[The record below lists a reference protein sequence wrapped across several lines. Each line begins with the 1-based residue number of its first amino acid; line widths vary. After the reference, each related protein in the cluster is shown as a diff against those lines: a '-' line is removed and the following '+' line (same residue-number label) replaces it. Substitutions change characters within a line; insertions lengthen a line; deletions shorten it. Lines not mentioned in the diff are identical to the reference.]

1 MPVPVP
7 INLNDT
13 TPAAS
18 AGYQNVKWQA
28 DSDNPR
34 NVSAYVP
41 LPTVSKFTSAVTF
54 VADTPLAVTHGLGT
68 EAILVAVYDSGGV
81 LAGGGNIVVTS
92 TTVVTVTFGIGF
104 TGTIVVMG

>member
-1 MPVPVP
+1 MPVPTP

-13 TPAAS
+13 TPAAPS
-18 AGYQNVKWQA
+18 GRLNVHWQG
-28 DSDNPR
+28 DSSVPR
-34 NVSAYVP
+34 NVSANIPIPV
-41 LPTVSKFTSAVTF
+41 TKFTGAVTF

-68 EAILVAVYDSGGV
+68 AAILAAVYDSGGV
-81 LAGGGNIVVTS
+81 LVGGGNIVATS